1 MAIFDLHVHT
11 VRGSSDSSLTP
22 EQLVSKATQLG
33 LSGVCLTE
41 HSGGWEKIDIDRA
54 FNDAGFA
61 VFRALEVDT
70 DMGHILVF
78 GMHQYV
84 AGMHRASDLRKAVDK
99 AGGVMISAHP
109 FRNLFNMPP
118 YNTNLLF
125 PNGQGTPES
134 ADSASDHPLFKLVDD
149 IEVVNGSNTQQENKF
164 ASDVAASLGFN
175 GIGGSDVH
183 SAHGLGRG
191 VTIFDGDIRTES
203 DLLEALKEKLYTP
216 GVRTSAGEF
225 RNVTDLPS
233 AGGCK

>member
-22 EQLVSKATQLG
+22 EQLVSEATRLG

-41 HSGGWEKIDIDRA
+41 HSGGWEQTELDRA
-54 FNDAGFA
+54 FKDAGFA

-84 AGMHRASDLRKAVDK
+84 AGMHRAFDLRKAVDK
-99 AGGVMISAHP
+99 AGGVMVSAHP
-109 FRNLFNMPP
+109 FRNLFNSPP

-125 PNGQGTPES
+125 PNGQGTPETPD
-134 ADSASDHPLFKLVDD
+134 AASCHPLFKLVDD
-149 IEVVNGSNTQQENKF
+149 IEVVNGSNTPEENRF
-164 ASDVAASLGFN
+164 ASDVAARLGFS

-183 SAHGLGRG
+183 STHGLGRG
-191 VTIFDGDIRTES
+191 VTIFDADIQTES
-203 DLLEALKEKLYTP
+203 DFVEALKEKLYTP
-216 GVRTSAGEF
+216 GVRTSSGEVQKF
-225 RNVTDLPS
+225 SNSP
-233 AGGCK
+233 